1 MKDANDRVILL
12 LFTLVFIAL
21 LLALFNFW
29 APFGLAV
36 FGILVLALALGFG
49 PHRRAGTIRRFLL
62 FLSLAYV
69 LIFGGLVWVD
79 STTEGLHLVLG
90 LPAATAFLVY
100 GIWIVPAVT
109 SFIYGIVFPSSVLP
123 EDKLQE
129 FLADHG
135 SKKQIK

>member
-1 MKDANDRVILL
+1 MKDVNDRVILL
-12 LFTLVFIAL
+12 LFTLGFIAL

-29 APFGLAV
+29 VPFGLAV
-36 FGILVLALALGFG
+36 FGILVLTLALGFG
-49 PHRRAGTIRRFLL
+49 PRRRAGTIRRFLL

-79 STTEGLHLVLG
+79 STTQGLHLVLG

-100 GIWIVPAVT
+100 GIGIVPAVT

-123 EDKLQE
+123 EDKLQK

-135 SKKQIK
+135 SDKQIK